1 MTATWR
7 SDYGSDR
14 SGHLRLNVPR
24 LFGTRRRPCF
34 LVGAHAM
41 SVRQPPR
48 RTTMSH
54 QTYQECLDACNAC
67 QVTCLHCAVACLNEP
82 SPAELV
88 AWISIARSCARLPL
102 VIWHAA
108 AAKPKPFAYYAQ
120 PSVRN
125 AAQSARSMHT
135 TTVKLAH
142 VRVRNARKPV
152 ELCNN
157 GFEPQ
162 FNWKE
167 QMALIGHIRRHVLHH
182 PRIAGSVRC
191 HWKAASKAQCA
202 HIARGIFI
210 VVHAPR
216 PSLVCLSPSA

>member
-1 MTATWR
+1 MLALCCGLPQRAKPGGTCR
-7 SDYGSDR
+7 LYSPGSR
-14 SGHLRLNVPR
+14 LRGVVPDCR
-24 LFGTRRRPCF
+24 
-34 LVGAHAM
+34 
-41 SVRQPPR
+41 
-48 RTTMSH
+48 
-54 QTYQECLDACNAC
+54 
-67 QVTCLHCAVACLNEP
+67 
-82 SPAELV
+82 
-88 AWISIARSCARLPL
+88 W

>member
-1 MTATWR
+1 MPCRYANHPGERRCLTKPIKNVSTPVTRVR
-7 SDYGSDR
+7 SHACTVLWLAST
-14 SGHLRLNVPR
+14 SQA
-24 LFGTRRRPCF
+24 RRNLPTVF
-34 LVGAHAM
+34 
-41 SVRQPPR
+41 
-48 RTTMSH
+48 
-54 QTYQECLDACNAC
+54 
-67 QVTCLHCAVACLNEP
+67 
-82 SPAELV
+82 

-210 VVHAPR
+210 VVHATR

>member
-1 MTATWR
+1 
-7 SDYGSDR
+7 
-14 SGHLRLNVPR
+14 
-24 LFGTRRRPCF
+24 
-34 LVGAHAM
+34 
-41 SVRQPPR
+41 
-48 RTTMSH
+48 MSH

-82 SPAELV
+82 SPAELADCIRLDLDCAELCQTAV
-88 AWISIARSCARLPL
+88 GYMARGSS
-102 VIWHAA
+102 
-108 AAKPKPFAYYAQ
+108 KPKPFAYYAQ